1 MMVEFIWQIKINKSV
16 LGENVAYASKL
27 HLKVPNTIFTLKIH
41 FDRICWSPVAKGDF
55 SVSGETKGPGMSSMS
70 MGFSMASCCGYGSD
84 GMGTK
89 GYDCV
94 IIDGAVKNT
103 NDMKGLGER
112 FCGRQLVSNDMDMA
126 TKTICSKYS
135 YIIVTLISKGTFS
148 QKNR

>member
-1 MMVEFIWQIKINKSV
+1 M
-16 LGENVAYASKL
+16 
-27 HLKVPNTIFTLKIH
+27 
-41 FDRICWSPVAKGDF
+41 AKGDF

-70 MGFSMASCCGYGSD
+70 MGFSMASCCGYGAD

-112 FCGRQLVSNDMDMA
+112 FYGRQLVSNDMDMA
-126 TKTICSKYS
+126 SKTICSK
-135 YIIVTLISKGTFS
+135 F
-148 QKNR
+148 